1 MLIVRKRLFIACTAL
16 MATLGLASNVRAQDK
31 YPSRPIN
38 IIVPGPPGGGTDTLI
53 RQLAEVIEPALG
65 TKLVIENK
73 PGGGGAVGVT
83 LVTQARPDGYILGFT
98 HNGALTTIQHSL
110 QVPYTLDSYQPI
122 IQIGYGSYI
131 MCVTSDFPGNTAKEF
146 LAELRSKPGRYTY
159 GNDGVGSTMHLAAE
173 QIFRKFDIKAKPVP
187 FGGAG
192 ETARNFLGGH
202 IDIYGGSLPPVIAHV
217 KAGKVKCP
225 LLTSAENNPAV
236 PQASGLKDLGIPE
249 LEVGLWWG
257 LIGPKGLPDNVMKTL
272 VTAFTEGAAKPSV
285 REALDRIGAA
295 PTVHGPDEY
304 KAMLARESASLGEA
318 AKAIG
323 LVKK

>member
-1 MLIVRKRLFIACTAL
+1 MVRKKLFVACAAL
-16 MATLGLASNVRAQDK
+16 VATLGFAGGSYAQDK
-31 YPSRPIN
+31 FPSRPIN
-38 IIVPGPPGGGTDTLI
+38 IVVPGPPGGGTDTII
-53 RQLAEVIEPALG
+53 RKLAEVIEPELG

-73 PGGGGAVGVT
+73 PGGGGAIGVA
-83 LVTQARPDGYILGFT
+83 LVTQARPDGYSLVFS
-98 HNGALTTIQHSL
+98 HNGALTTIQHTL
-110 QVPYTLDSYQPI
+110 QLPYTLESYQPI
-122 IQIGYGSYI
+122 IQIGYGSYV
-131 MCVTSDFPGNTAKEF
+131 MCVAADFPANTAKEF
-146 LAELRSKPGRYTY
+146 LDELRSKPGHYTY

-217 KAGKVKCP
+217 KAGKVKCL
-225 LLTSAENNPAV
+225 LLTQAANNPVV

-272 VTAFTEGAAKPSV
+272 VAAFTKGAAHPAV
-285 REALDRIGAA
+285 QETLARIGAS

-304 KAMLARESASLGEA
+304 KAMIAQESASLGEA

-323 LVKK
+323 LLKK

>member
-1 MLIVRKRLFIACTAL
+1 MVRKKLFAACATL
-16 MATLGLASNVRAQDK
+16 MATFGLASGTCAQDK

-53 RQLAEVIEPALG
+53 RHLAEVIEPVLG
-65 TKLVIENK
+65 TKLVVENK
-73 PGGGGAVGVT
+73 PGGGGAIGVT
-83 LVTQARPDGYILGFT
+83 LVTQARPDGYTLVFT

-110 QVPYTLDSYQPI
+110 QLPYTLDSYQPI

-131 MCVTSDFPGNTAKEF
+131 MCVAADFPANNAKEF
-146 LAELRSKPGRYTY
+146 LDELRSKPGHYTY

-173 QIFRKFDIKAKPVP
+173 QIFRKFGIKAKPVP

-225 LLTSAENNPAV
+225 LLTQAANNPVV
-236 PQASGLKDLGIPE
+236 PGASGLKDLGIPE

-285 REALDRIGAA
+285 REALQRIGASPA
-295 PTVHGPDEY
+295 VHGPDEY
-304 KAMLARESASLGEA
+304 KAMIAHESASLGEA

-323 LVKK
+323 LLKK